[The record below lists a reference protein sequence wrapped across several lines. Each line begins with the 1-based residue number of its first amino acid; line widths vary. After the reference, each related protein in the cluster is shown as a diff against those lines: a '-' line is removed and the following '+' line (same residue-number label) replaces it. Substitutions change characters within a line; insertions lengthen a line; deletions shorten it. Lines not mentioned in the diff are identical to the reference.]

1 MSSTREGNQNK
12 KVALQP
18 KAVSWQ
24 EKKSLADNEEKVLQ
38 KEIEDLRLWAEMMD
52 TMKDEQLKEYLYN
65 RPNELKTVK
74 IQKSKPR
81 QRVQRVEKS
90 CTSDGILA
98 SVWKFHKEEDEDLKS
113 DGVNDRNCG
122 PGEGY
127 YITAHSMWVLLV

>member
-1 MSSTREGNQNK
+1 MSSIREGNQNK
-12 KVALQP
+12 KVAVQP
-18 KAVSWQ
+18 KAVSRQ

-38 KEIEDLRLWAEMMD
+38 KEIEDLRLWVEMMD

-90 CTSDGILA
+90 STSDGILA

-113 DGVNDRNCG
+113 GSNIV
-122 PGEGY
+122 
-127 YITAHSMWVLLV
+127 